1 VTFNF
6 SATLARDLTSILG
19 WALFGVVLLA
29 TGIMIHSQPARVAS
43 LVLLIATIVKC
54 FIHDLAKLG
63 ELYRVTSLV
72 GLGICL
78 ALVALALQKFIFASR
93 RR

>member
-1 VTFNF
+1 MTFNF

-29 TGIMIHSQPARVAS
+29 TGIMIHSQPARIAS
-43 LVLLIATIVKC
+43 LALLIATIVKC